1 MPFTHVALGSNP
13 APSTNFLT
21 MEKGDVIWIKKIDG
35 SVFCSE
41 FDHITYLCESS
52 GSTRCSMQLV
62 PIIGNCTRIFT
73 WESDLKY
80 DWNKNSFVVL
90 ATFDEERCHTSQYVR
105 ATLNIYGL
113 FQ

>member
-21 MEKGDVIWIKKIDG
+21 MKKGDIIWIKKVDG

-41 FDHITYLCESS
+41 FDHIIYPSESS

-62 PIIGNCTRIFT
+62 PIIGNCICIFI

-80 DWNKNSFVVL
+80 DWNKNNFVVH
-90 ATFDEERCHTSQYVR
+90 ARFDEGGYHTSQYVR